1 MVTKNVSLCSGLPEL
16 QLPHI
21 DTSEGQK
28 LSLGS
33 LHEYLNQVS
42 SFKKQKGKM
51 SKSDKL
57 SALKLRKRKLVEDSL
72 RK

>member
-1 MVTKNVSLCSGLPEL
+1 MAKNVSLCSGLADL
-16 QLPHI
+16 QLPPI

-42 SFKKQKGKM
+42 SFKKHKGKM
-51 SKSDKL
+51 SKGDKL
-57 SALKLRKRKLVEDSL
+57 SALKLKKRKLAEEAL